1 MKKFDKETLQHLQ
14 NLCRIKCSEEE
25 NEIFVEN
32 IKKVLDYMEM
42 LKEVDTENVKPLYQV
57 SEGSYLPLRED
68 IIGDTLDRQTFL
80 NNAPSSTAG
89 MVRVPPIIKTN

>member
-1 MKKFDKETLQHLQ
+1 
-14 NLCRIKCSEEE
+14 
-25 NEIFVEN
+25 
-32 IKKVLDYMEM
+32 MEM

-89 MVRVPPIIKTN
+89 MVRVPPIIKTD